1 MKFLL
6 FKSARLHE
14 LVDTVNRSRRDNL
27 RHLTN
32 KQKQRK
38 NMSCSVR
45 KINGSNYVQYVH
57 DFALQQLGSQGLQFD
72 GRGGRHLRRPGV
84 GKLHLKYQP
93 PEATAN
99 RAQP

>member
-32 KQKQRK
+32 TK
-38 NMSCSVR
+38 NKERISCFVR

-84 GKLHLKYQP
+84 GKLHLQYQP
-93 PEATAN
+93 PEAPAN